1 MFELYD
7 MPLFR
12 PPSEAR
18 SLIVQATIGCSH
30 NRCTF
35 CGMYKMKKFRVKQVE
50 EIKREL
56 EMFRSYYG
64 DVRRIFLADG
74 NAMCMRTE
82 DLVEVLRYARSLFP
96 SLERV
101 SAYATPMDLLEKS
114 VDELRWLREE
124 GLSLVYLGVESGDD
138 RILEEIRKGVSSTEM
153 IEAGKKV
160 IRAGMTLSITAITG
174 LGGKDRSFEHAK
186 NTAELLNRMQP
197 HYTAFLTL
205 MIVENTPLYMR
216 LKKGEFRPLNQFEI
230 LRELRWVIEDLNY
243 RTVFRANHASNYLPI
258 RANLPEDKEEVL
270 RLIDYAMDHPEVL
283 RPEHL
288 RGL

>member
-12 PPSEAR
+12 PPSEAN

-30 NRCTF
+30 NKCTF
-35 CGMYKMKKFRVKQVE
+35 CGMYKMKKFRVKPVE
-50 EIKREL
+50 EVKREL
-56 EMFRSYYG
+56 EIFKKYYG
-64 DVRRIFLADG
+64 DVRRLFLADG
-74 NAMCMRTE
+74 NAMCMKTE
-82 DLVEVLRYARSLFP
+82 DLVEIVRYAKKLFP

-101 SAYATPMDLLEKS
+101 STYATPMDLLEKS

-138 RILEEIRKGVSSTEM
+138 EILKEIRKGVDSREM
-153 IEAGKKV
+153 IEAGRKA

-174 LGGKDRSFEHAK
+174 LGGKERSFDHAK
-186 NTAELLNRMQP
+186 NTARVLNEMKP

-205 MIVENTPLYMR
+205 MIVENTLLY
-216 LKKGEFRPLNQFEI
+216 LKLRRGEFTPLNHLEI
-230 LRELRWVIEDLNY
+230 LRELRWVIEDLRY

-258 RANLPEDKEEVL
+258 RANLPEDREEVL
-270 RLIDYAMDHPEVL
+270 KLIDYAMEHPEIL

>member
-96 SLERV
+96 SLERI

-114 VDELRWLREE
+114 VDELRWLRKE

-153 IEAGKKV
+153 IEAGKKA

-205 MIVENTPLYMR
+205 MIVENTSLYMR

>member
-12 PPSEAR
+12 PPSEAN

-30 NRCTF
+30 NKCTF
-35 CGMYKMKKFRVKQVE
+35 CGMYKMKKFRVKPVE
-50 EIKREL
+50 EVKREL
-56 EMFRSYYG
+56 EIFKKYYG
-64 DVRRIFLADG
+64 DVRRLFLADG
-74 NAMCMRTE
+74 NAMCMKTE
-82 DLVEVLRYARSLFP
+82 DLVEIVRYAKKLFP

-101 SAYATPMDLLEKS
+101 STYATPMDLLEKS

-138 RILEEIRKGVSSTEM
+138 EILKEIRKGVDSREM
-153 IEAGKKV
+153 IEAGRKA

-174 LGGKDRSFEHAK
+174 LGGEERSFDHAK
-186 NTAELLNRMQP
+186 NTARVLNEMKP

-205 MIVENTPLYMR
+205 MIVENTLLY
-216 LKKGEFRPLNQFEI
+216 LKLRRGEFTPLNHLEI
-230 LRELRWVIEDLNY
+230 LRELRWVIEDLRY

-258 RANLPEDKEEVL
+258 RANLPEDREEVL
-270 RLIDYAMDHPEVL
+270 KLIDYAMEHPEIL

>member
-1 MFELYD
+1 MFEFYD

>member
-74 NAMCMRTE
+74 NAMCMRAE

-96 SLERV
+96 SLERI

-153 IEAGKKV
+153 IEAGKKA

>member
-1 MFELYD
+1 MFEFYD

-74 NAMCMRTE
+74 NAMCMRAE

-96 SLERV
+96 SLERI

-153 IEAGKKV
+153 IEAGKKA

>member
-12 PPSEAR
+12 PPSEAN

-30 NRCTF
+30 NKCTF
-35 CGMYKMKKFRVKQVE
+35 CGMYKMKKFRVKPVE
-50 EIKREL
+50 EVKREL
-56 EMFRSYYG
+56 EIFKKYYG
-64 DVRRIFLADG
+64 DVRRLFLADG
-74 NAMCMRTE
+74 NAMCMKTE
-82 DLVEVLRYARSLFP
+82 DLVEIVRYAKKLFP

-101 SAYATPMDLLEKS
+101 STYATPMDLLEKS

-138 RILEEIRKGVSSTEM
+138 EILREIRKGVDSREM
-153 IEAGKKV
+153 IEAGRKA

-174 LGGKDRSFEHAK
+174 LGGKERSFDHAK
-186 NTAELLNRMQP
+186 NTARVLNEMKP

-205 MIVENTPLYMR
+205 MIVENTPLY
-216 LKKGEFRPLNQFEI
+216 LKLRRGEFTPLNHLEI
-230 LRELRWVIEDLNY
+230 LRELRWVIEDLRY

-258 RANLPEDKEEVL
+258 RANLPEDREEVL
-270 RLIDYAMDHPEVL
+270 KLIDYAMEHPEIL

>member
-7 MPLFR
+7 LPLFR
-12 PPSEAR
+12 PPSEAN

-35 CGMYKMKKFRVKQVE
+35 CGMYKMKKFRIKPVE

-56 EMFRSYYG
+56 EIFKRYYG
-64 DVRRIFLADG
+64 DVKRIFLADG
-74 NAMCMRTE
+74 NAMCMKTE
-82 DLVEVLRYARSLFP
+82 ELIEVLRYARGLFP

-101 SAYATPMDLLEKS
+101 SVYATPMDLLEKS
-114 VDELRWLREE
+114 IEELKWLREE
-124 GLSLVYLGVESGDD
+124 GLNLVYLGVESGDD
-138 RILEEIRKGVSSTEM
+138 EILREIRKGVNCMEM
-153 IEAGKKV
+153 IEAGRKAM
-160 IRAGMTLSITAITG
+160 RAGMTLSVTAITG
-174 LGGKDRSFEHAK
+174 LGGREKSFEHAK
-186 NTAELLNRMQP
+186 NTAKLLNAMKP

-205 MIVENTPLYMR
+205 MIVENTPLYLR
-216 LKKGEFRPLNQFEI
+216 LKKGEFSPLSHLEV

-243 RTVFRANHASNYLPI
+243 STVFRANHASNYLPI
-258 RANLPEDKEEVL
+258 KANLPDGKEDVL
-270 RLIDYAMDHPEVL
+270 RLIDYAMEHPEIL